1 MQQVNLN
8 ICIKVVNFILNEKHF
23 KIIGLLVY
31 GLILSGIIG
40 LISSVFLII
49 VNGLADFLWTDVSN
63 TLKVPAI
70 YTLLL
75 CVFGGVLVG
84 VSKYKWGGLPQT
96 ANEAIVEL
104 KTTQRMNYSNV
115 GLNFLIA
122 LLILIFGAS
131 VGPAAAILSSVIAL
145 SVWQADKMRYF
156 YFSYN
161 EWKKESWLIRLK
173 KFALPHN
180 YLIPYNPEQAPKE
193 KKLLLLK
200 KFLYILFIINGI
212 VTFMFFIKISDQ
224 PPFVTKL
231 GETNW
236 GLDELYLFIPFVL
249 FGILFSKL
257 YELMERAMN
266 KIFSKINN
274 KIILSAVIG
283 GIGIGLMSLIAPKL
297 LFSGQ
302 LSMQALPSLIPTL
315 SMATLILASVL
326 KLIFMEFCFKSG
338 WVGGN
343 VLPVIFASILQG
355 YAIATFF
362 PQLDMLFIVAV
373 IGGSASIAILK
384 TPLLVGISLML
395 FFPKEL
401 APVILIIVFIFILL
415 SKMNKKSPD
424 KIAA

>member
-1 MQQVNLN
+1 M
-8 ICIKVVNFILNEKHF
+8 NEKYF

-40 LISSVFLII
+40 FISSVFLIL
-49 VNGLADFLWTDVSN
+49 VNGLTDFLWTDISN
-63 TLKVPAI
+63 KLKVNSI

-75 CVFGGVLVG
+75 CIFGGILVG
-84 VSKYKWGGLPQT
+84 FSRYKWGNLPKT
-96 ANEAIVEL
+96 ANDSIVEL
-104 KTTQRMNYSNV
+104 KTTQRIDYSSV
-115 GLNFLIA
+115 FLNFLIA

-145 SVWQADKMRYF
+145 SVWQGDKMRYY

-173 KFALPHN
+173 KLAIPHN
-180 YLIPYNPEQAPKE
+180 YLIPYNPDRAPKE
-193 KKLLLLK
+193 KKLLLFK
-200 KFLYILFIINGI
+200 KLLYTLFIVNGM
-212 VTFMFFIKISDQ
+212 VTFIFLIKISEQ

-231 GETNW
+231 GETSW
-236 GLDELYLFIPFVL
+236 GLDELFLFIPFVL

-257 YELMERAMN
+257 YELMEGAMN
-266 KIFSKINN
+266 KFFSKMNN

-283 GIGIGLMSLIAPKL
+283 GVGIGLMSLIAPNL

-302 LSMQALPSLIPTL
+302 LSMRDLPSLIPTL
-315 SMATLILASVL
+315 SIATLILGSVL
-326 KLIFMEFCFKSG
+326 KFVFLEFCLKSG
-338 WVGGN
+338 WIGGN
-343 VLPVIFASILQG
+343 ILPVIFASILQG

-373 IGGSASIAILK
+373 IGSSTSIAILK
-384 TPLLVGISLML
+384 SPLLVGLSLML

-401 APVILIIVFIFILL
+401 APVILMIVVLFIWL
-415 SKMNKKSPD
+415 SKMSKKFPQ
-424 KIAA
+424 KVTT

>member
-1 MQQVNLN
+1 MG
-8 ICIKVVNFILNEKHF
+8 NFILTEKYF

-40 LISSVFLII
+40 SISSVFLIL
-49 VNGLADFLWTDVSN
+49 VNELTDFLWTDISN
-63 TLKVPAI
+63 NLKTPFI
-70 YTLLL
+70 YPLFL
-75 CVFGGVLVG
+75 CIFGGILVG
-84 VSKYKWGGLPQT
+84 FSRYKWVNLPKT
-96 ANEAIVEL
+96 ANASIIEL
-104 KTTQRMNYSNV
+104 KTTQRIDYSYV
-115 GLNFLIA
+115 WLNFLIA
-122 LLILIFGAS
+122 FFILVFGAS

-145 SVWQADKMRYF
+145 SVWQGDKMRYF

-173 KFALPHN
+173 KLALPHN
-180 YLIPYNPEQAPKE
+180 YLISYDPDRAPKE
-193 KKLLLLK
+193 KKLLLFK
-200 KFLYILFIINGI
+200 KFLYMVFIVNGM
-212 VTFMFFIKISDQ
+212 VAFMFLIKITDQ

-236 GLDELYLFIPFVL
+236 GLDELVLFIPFIL

-257 YELMERAMN
+257 YELMERTMN
-266 KIFSKINN
+266 TFFSKMNN

-283 GIGIGLMSLIAPKL
+283 GIGIGLMSLIAPNL

-302 LSMQALPSLIPTL
+302 LSMQALPSLVPTL
-315 SMATLILASVL
+315 SIATLILASVL
-326 KLIFMEFCFKSG
+326 KLVLMEFCLKSG

-355 YAIATFF
+355 YAIATLF

-373 IGGSASIAILK
+373 IGSSASISILK
-384 TPLLVGISLML
+384 TPLLVGLSLML

-401 APVILIIVFIFILL
+401 APVILIIVVIFIGL
-415 SKMNKKSPD
+415 SKMSNKLPQ
-424 KIAA
+424 KITASF

>member
-1 MQQVNLN
+1 M
-8 ICIKVVNFILNEKHF
+8 NFILTEKYF
-23 KIIGLLVY
+23 KISGLLIY

-40 LISSVFLII
+40 FISSVFLIL
-49 VNGLADFLWTDVSN
+49 VNGLVDFLWNDVSN
-63 TLKVPAI
+63 DLKIPAI
-70 YTLLL
+70 YTLIL
-75 CVFGGVLVG
+75 CIFGGILVG
-84 VSKYKWGGLPQT
+84 VSKFKWGGLPKT

-104 KTTQRMNYSNV
+104 KTTQKIDYSNV

-122 LLILIFGAS
+122 FLILVFGAS

-145 SVWQADKMRYF
+145 SVWQGDKMRYF

-161 EWKKESWLIRLK
+161 EWKQDSWIIKLK
-173 KFALPHN
+173 KLTLPHN
-180 YLIPYNPEQAPKE
+180 YLIPYNPDRAPKE

-200 KFLYILFIINGI
+200 KSLYILFIVNGI
-212 VTFMFFIKISDQ
+212 VTFMFFIKISGQ

-236 GLDELYLFIPFVL
+236 GLDELFLFIPFVL

-257 YELMERAMN
+257 YELMERAM
-266 KIFSKINN
+266 KKFFSKINN

-283 GIGIGLMSLIAPKL
+283 GIGIGLMSIIAPNL

-302 LSMQALPSLIPTL
+302 LSMQALPSLVPTL

-384 TPLLVGISLML
+384 TPLLVGIALML

-401 APVILIIVFIFILL
+401 VPVIFIIVFLFIWL
-415 SKMNKKSPD
+415 SKMGKKNPQ
-424 KIAA
+424 KITA

>member
-1 MQQVNLN
+1 MK
-8 ICIKVVNFILNEKHF
+8 KVVSFILNEKYF
-23 KIIGLLVY
+23 KISGLLVY

-40 LISSVFLII
+40 FISSVFLIL
-49 VNGLADFLWTDVSN
+49 VNGLADFLWNDLSN

-75 CVFGGVLVG
+75 CIFGGVLVG
-84 VSKYKWGGLPQT
+84 VSRYKWGNLPKT
-96 ANEAIVEL
+96 ANDAIVEL
-104 KTTQRMNYSNV
+104 KTTQRMDYSNIYI
-115 GLNFLIA
+115 NFLIA
-122 LLILIFGAS
+122 FLILIFGAS
-131 VGPAAAILSSVIAL
+131 VGPAAAVLSSVIAL
-145 SVWQADKMRYF
+145 SVWQGDKMRYF

-161 EWKKESWLIRLK
+161 ELKKESCLIRLK
-173 KFALPHN
+173 KLALPHN
-180 YLIPYNPEQAPKE
+180 YLIPYNPDQAPKE
-193 KKLLLLK
+193 KKLLLFK
-200 KFLYILFIINGI
+200 KLFYMLFIVNGI

-236 GLDELYLFIPFVL
+236 GLDELFLFIPLVL
-249 FGILFSKL
+249 IGILFSKL
-257 YELMERAMN
+257 YKLMEIAMN
-266 KIFSKINN
+266 KLFSKINN

-283 GIGIGLMSLIAPKL
+283 GIGIGLMSLIAPNL

-302 LSMQALPSLIPTL
+302 LSMQDLPSLVPTL
-315 SMATLILASVL
+315 SIATLILGSVL
-326 KLIFMEFCFKSG
+326 KLIFMEFCLKSG

-373 IGGSASIAILK
+373 IGSSASIAILK
-384 TPLLVGISLML
+384 TPLLVGVALML

-401 APVILIIVFIFILL
+401 APIILIIVALFIWL
-415 SKMNKKSPD
+415 SKMRKKLPK
-424 KIAA
+424 KITA